1 MKKHR
6 LGTEP
11 KEVLFR
17 SDSILRLARSNVVV
31 KSQIAVANKAI
42 FVSFSLVSVIIKKCH
57 QKFIQ
62 QLLLDWMLKLL
73 K

>member
-17 SDSILRLARSNVVV
+17 SDSILRVAKSKNTVKYLNLIMNKTGSNIVR
-31 KSQIAVANKAI
+31 
-42 FVSFSLVSVIIKKCH
+42 
-57 QKFIQ
+57 
-62 QLLLDWMLKLL
+62 
-73 K
+73 

>member
-17 SDSILRLARSNVVV
+17 NDSILRLAKLKDIV
-31 KSQIAVANKAI
+31 KVQS
-42 FVSFSLVSVIIKKCH
+42 CT
-57 QKFIQ
+57 IQ
-62 QLLLDWMLKLL
+62 EDPER
-73 K
+73 

>member
-17 SDSILRLARSNVVV
+17 SDSILRLAKSKNNVKYLNLITIQPGSNP
-31 KSQIAVANKAI
+31 K
-42 FVSFSLVSVIIKKCH
+42 
-57 QKFIQ
+57 
-62 QLLLDWMLKLL
+62 
-73 K
+73 

>member
-17 SDSILRLARSNVVV
+17 SDSILRLTKLKDIV
-31 KSQIAVANKAI
+31 KS
-42 FVSFSLVSVIIKKCH
+42 FYKKE
-57 QKFIQ
+57 
-62 QLLLDWMLKLL
+62 
-73 K
+73 

>member
-17 SDSILRLARSNVVV
+17 SDSILRLAILKDIVKRLNSTIVKTGSNIVP
-31 KSQIAVANKAI
+31 
-42 FVSFSLVSVIIKKCH
+42 
-57 QKFIQ
+57 
-62 QLLLDWMLKLL
+62 
-73 K
+73 

>member
-17 SDSILRLARSNVVV
+17 MYYTFIIIVRDVLSIVLIEALWGVEIKMLDFV
-31 KSQIAVANKAI
+31 KSSID
-42 FVSFSLVSVIIKKCH
+42 KK
-57 QKFIQ
+57 I
-62 QLLLDWMLKLL
+62 W
-73 K
+73 

>member
-17 SDSILRLARSNVVV
+17 SDSILRLAKSKNTVKYLNLITIQPSSNP
-31 KSQIAVANKAI
+31 K
-42 FVSFSLVSVIIKKCH
+42 
-57 QKFIQ
+57 
-62 QLLLDWMLKLL
+62 
-73 K
+73 